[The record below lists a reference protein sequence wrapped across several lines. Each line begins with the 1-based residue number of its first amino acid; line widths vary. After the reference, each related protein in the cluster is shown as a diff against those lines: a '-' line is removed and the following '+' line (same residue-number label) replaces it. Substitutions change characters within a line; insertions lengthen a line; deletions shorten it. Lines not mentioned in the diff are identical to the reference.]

1 MIKRFY
7 NIIMKLL
14 FNKKSKEEMFQDSE
28 ERFLNIISSKE
39 YGDMISKQMSEVKQ
53 RAKNNQ
59 FIDTREMAIE
69 VPYPYNDYVDYVSFL
84 AEIYEAEDEFWKE
97 IYEDSEAD
105 YWINENKNNF

>member
-14 FNKKSKEEMFQDSE
+14 FNKKSKEKEFQEAE

-59 FIDTREMAIE
+59 FIDTGEMIIE
-69 VPYPYNDYVDYVSFL
+69 VPYSYNDYVSFL
-84 AEIYEAEDEFWKE
+84 AECYEAEDEFWKE